1 MRAIL
6 LFIRFNDFCESHKV
20 SGGLQAMA
28 MFSALRMNTIRP
40 KHKSPFFSSAPNSE
54 NVMS

>member
-6 LFIRFNDFCESHKV
+6 LFIRFNDQQSHKV
-20 SGGLQAMA
+20 RRCKNDILAS
-28 MFSALRMNTIRP
+28 FMNII
-40 KHKSPFFSSAPNSE
+40 KAEHNYDLSSAPNSE